1 MNINLNLYRTFLI
14 VAQSKSYADA
24 SKRLNISKTA
34 IGKNIQQL
42 EEQLNTKLFYRESK
56 GISLT
61 AEGRILYNFIDKSLS
76 EIEAGEKL
84 IAQKNTLETGELI
97 VGALSHIADFFL
109 MDKIQE
115 VTSKYPNLKVKITTG
130 ATGKDLIQLLEEHK
144 IDFAIDSTS
153 MNIKNKD
160 IVREELM
167 EVENI
172 FVSNKPLVIDDIK
185 DLANYRLILGSE
197 YTHTTQELVNS
208 LKQYD
213 VDIKPSAEID
223 ITELRIS
230 AAKKGIGIS
239 YVMKESVKEA
249 LKKKELYEVEVP
261 IKFPK
266 SKINLM
272 YLKEQ
277 LNKADKQFIKE
288 YLKKK

>member
-24 SKRLNISKTA
+24 SNKLNISKTA

-97 VGALSHIADFFL
+97 IGALSHIADFFI
-109 MDKIQE
+109 MDKIQK
-115 VTSKYPNLKVKITTG
+115 VTSKYPNLKVKIVTG
-130 ATGKDLIQLLEEHK
+130 ATGKDLIRLLEEHK

-153 MNIKNKD
+153 MDIKNKD
-160 IVREELM
+160 IIREELM

-185 DLANYRLILGSE
+185 DLTDYRLILGSE

-230 AAKKGIGIS
+230 AAKKRNW
-239 YVMKESVKEA
+239 Y
-249 LKKKELYEVEVP
+249 
-261 IKFPK
+261 
-266 SKINLM
+266 
-272 YLKEQ
+272 
-277 LNKADKQFIKE
+277 
-288 YLKKK
+288 

>member
-24 SKRLNISKTA
+24 GNKLNISKTA

-97 VGALSHIADFFL
+97 IGALSHIAYFFL

-130 ATGKDLIQLLEEHK
+130 ATGKYLIQLLEEHK

-153 MNIKNKD
+153 MDIKNKD
-160 IVREELM
+160 IIREELM

-172 FVSNKPLVIDDIK
+172 FVSNNPLVIDDIK
-185 DLANYRLILGSE
+185 DLADYRLILGSE

-239 YVMKESVKEA
+239 YVMKESVKED
-249 LKKKELYEVEVP
+249 LKKKEVYEVKIP
-261 IKFPK
+261 IKFPT

-288 YLKKK
+288 YLKRK

>member
-249 LKKKELYEVEVP
+249 LKKKEVYEVKIP
-261 IKFPK
+261 IKFPT
-266 SKINLM
+266 SKRNLM

>member
-24 SKRLNISKTA
+24 SNKLNISKTA

-97 VGALSHIADFFL
+97 IGALSHIADFFL

-130 ATGKDLIQLLEEHK
+130 ATGKYLIQLLEEHK

-172 FVSNKPLVIDDIK
+172 FISNKPLVIDDIK

-208 LKQYD
+208 LKQCD

-239 YVMKESVKEA
+239 YVMKESVKED
-249 LKKKELYEVEVP
+249 LKKKEVYEVKIP
-261 IKFPK
+261 IKFPT
-266 SKINLM
+266 SRINLM

>member
-24 SKRLNISKTA
+24 GNKLNISKTA

-97 VGALSHIADFFL
+97 IGALSHISDFFL

-130 ATGKDLIQLLEEHK
+130 ATGKYLIQLLEEHK

-172 FVSNKPLVIDDIK
+172 FVSNEPLVIDDIK
-185 DLANYRLILGSE
+185 DLADYRLILGSE

-208 LKQYD
+208 LKQYN
-213 VDIKPSAEID
+213 VVIKPSAEID

-249 LKKKELYEVEVP
+249 LKKKEVYEVKIP
-261 IKFPK
+261 IKFPT
-266 SKINLM
+266 SRINLM